1 MATVGATLLVAGLA
15 LVGCSDDEPAAG
27 GGAAVTVPIDIP
39 DVVDEVCADGPG
51 DVAADAFVAGTL
63 TEPAG
68 VDLLQ
73 AEAHLDPER
82 LEVTWTVVGDPA
94 ATVDARYTVTQGNP
108 GDPTSWTVSVEAAE
122 GGWDVV
128 LFTTEQVDDPRGIL
142 LTREVPSALDAEP
155 VLAVTGD
162 GAHTVT
168 LSLPRAALPPPA
180 TVAWLFGASAAP
192 VGEVAEPAAPQ
203 GTTPEGAEVE
213 APEPDDVF
221 DDCSNLFT
229 TGG

>member
-1 MATVGATLLVAGLA
+1 MGALVALVA
-15 LVGCSDDEPAAG
+15 LGGCSGDDEPEEAAP
-27 GGAAVTVPIDIP
+27 ATVSIRIP
-39 DVVDEVCADGPG
+39 DEVDEVCEDPVG
-51 DVAADAFVAGTL
+51 DVADDELVVGDL

-68 VDLLQ
+68 IDLER
-73 AEAHLDPER
+73 AEAHVDPER
-82 LEVTWTVVGDPA
+82 VELTWTVVGDPA
-94 ATVDARYTVTQGNP
+94 ATEGARYTVTQGNP

-128 LFTTEQVDDPRGIL
+128 LFTSEPVDDPRGIV
-142 LTREVPSALDAEP
+142 LTREVPSPLDAEP
-155 VLAVTGD
+155 EVVPTEGG
-162 GAHTVT
+162 GATVT

-192 VGEVAEPAAPQ
+192 VGGAVVEGPG

-221 DDCSNLFT
+221 DDCSNLFDA
-229 TGG
+229 GG